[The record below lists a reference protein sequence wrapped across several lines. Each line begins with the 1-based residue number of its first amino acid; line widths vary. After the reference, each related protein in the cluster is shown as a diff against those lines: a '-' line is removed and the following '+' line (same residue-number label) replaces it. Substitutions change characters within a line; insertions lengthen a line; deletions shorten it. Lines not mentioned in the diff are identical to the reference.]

1 MTWQRSQD
9 KHKAEAKAV
18 GLTLIGPGKE
28 AHYRTYRFNKC
39 KHEQEIQLNSVRRN
53 VFTCQQCLVDELKA
67 EAKAAGLTLLG
78 PGENSH
84 LRTYR
89 FNKCKHK
96 QQIRPTEIR
105 RNRFG
110 CSQCRDKKLRAE
122 AKAASLTLIGPGR
135 NNLNRTYR
143 FKKCKHEQE
152 IALGSVRDNTFG
164 CRECFADQL
173 QAEAKAVG
181 LTLIGSG
188 RNRFYRTYR
197 VNRCKHKQEFR
208 TTEIRRNSF
217 RCDQCLQ
224 KKLQAEAKAVGLT
237 MIGPGKNYL
246 NRTYRFNKCRHEQE
260 FGVSN
265 VRANYFVCH
274 ICEETSRD
282 FPSNLYLLRI
292 KLDSV
297 EWLKLG
303 YAKTVEERVK
313 TYGLP
318 VGAEITQAIILPF
331 DTGRAAHEAEAFIH
345 KKYKTK
351 RLSSRK
357 MKKYH
362 TVSGYEECYPIGLL
376 KKLSTEIKKL

>member
-53 VFTCQQCLVDELKA
+53 VFTCRQCLVDELKA

-78 PGENSH
+78 PGNNSH

-164 CRECFADQL
+164 CRECFSDQL

-217 RCDQCLQ
+217 GC
-224 KKLQAEAKAVGLT
+224 
-237 MIGPGKNYL
+237 N
-246 NRTYRFNKCRHEQE
+246 
-260 FGVSN
+260 
-265 VRANYFVCH
+265 

-292 KLDSV
+292 KVSSM

-303 YAKTVEERVK
+303 YSKTVEERAK

-318 VGAEITQAIILPF
+318 VSAEITQVIVLPF
-331 DTGRAAHEAEAFIH
+331 DSGRAAHEVEAAIH

-362 TVSGYEECYPIGLL
+362 TIGGFDECYPIGLL